1 MGKSLNEMGN
11 CPFASPWLRHWLRKI
26 VQRILVFSEK
36 KKKNTIKINCCS
48 RIVEL
53 FTLHLSS
60 YSAFLKKT
68 YWVIERWNMKKGGP
82 LSCRIFAA
90 LKIDYSEFCLF
101 LITKAAYIPG
111 RKIRHIY
118 GTHTAVNGQI
128 RAVYAPYCYRNPG
141 RWFTTVCNENTVCIR
156 PYTAQNAVLYT
167 VPIYDDQDY
176 GEIRP
181 VFVPYL
187 IVNGRIRRSYD

>member
-1 MGKSLNEMGN
+1 MLSLTLTDLILFHQNPQFTYNAIDLQNKSFIENINILTTISNVNDVKQLKTTEKK
-11 CPFASPWLRHWLRKI
+11 FRTFEK
-26 VQRILVFSEK
+26 ILVEK
-36 KKKNTIKINCCS
+36 
-48 RIVEL
+48 
-53 FTLHLSS
+53 
-60 YSAFLKKT
+60 
-68 YWVIERWNMKKGGP
+68 
-82 LSCRIFAA
+82 
-90 LKIDYSEFCLF
+90 
-101 LITKAAYIPG
+101 
-111 RKIRHIY
+111 Y
-118 GTHTAVNGQI
+118 GTYTAVNGQI

-156 PYTAQNAVLYT
+156 AYTAQNAVLYT